1 MSKLK
6 LFAVVFFTIPA
17 MVYFLLWVLIF
28 ATTFRSQERL
38 FLELVDL
45 YTRVLSKKLPIE
57 LPRDRYLFDVCL
69 DFAVHS
75 SIITWLAVLVFI
87 VN

>member
-1 MSKLK
+1 MKNLK
-6 LFAVVFFTIPA
+6 FFAIVIFGIPA

-45 YTRVLSKKLPIE
+45 YTRVLSKKLPLE
-57 LPRDRYLFDVCL
+57 RQRDKYLFDICI

-75 SIITWLAVLVFI
+75 SIITWLAILVFTI
-87 VN
+87 N